1 MAEQEISSGAQAAAD
16 PRIRAVGVLLNA
28 SALLEHQLG
37 TAIQREAG
45 ISHSIFEILLIL
57 AERPDGAPMS
67 ELSGRL
73 VLTSGGATRLVDRMV
88 RSELV
93 ERRPSPNDRRVQLV
107 SMTEQ
112 GEAALV
118 RAARAHVR
126 EADRQLYAA
135 LPPGELATMIDALDR
150 VGSHTRSLLP
160 PLR

>member
-1 MAEQEISSGAQAAAD
+1 MAEQQISSGAQAAAD
-16 PRIRAVGVLLNA
+16 PRIRAVGVLLSA

-45 ISHSIFEILLIL
+45 ISHSMFEVLLIL
-57 AERPDGAPMS
+57 AERPGGAPMS

-73 VLTSGGATRLVDRMV
+73 VVTSGGATRLVDRMV
-88 RSELV
+88 KAELV
-93 ERRPSPNDRRVQLV
+93 ERRPSPDDRRVQLV
-107 SMTEQ
+107 SLTEQ

-118 RAARAHVR
+118 RAARAHVG

-135 LPPGELATMIDALDR
+135 LPPEELTAMIDALDR
-150 VGSHTRSLLP
+150 VGRHARALLP